1 MFHLF
6 RFVAGVLTGMA
17 AMSLIKSQKA
27 KAGLEKAED
36 TMRGAAVT
44 TLEAVESASAKARTH
59 LEGEADA
66 ADAGQSGEAAAD
78 SAPRKKPRAKAD

>member
-17 AMSLIKSQKA
+17 AMSLIKSKKA

-36 TMRGAAVT
+36 TLRGAAVT

-66 ADAGQSGEAAAD
+66 ADAGQSGEPTTD
-78 SAPRKKPRAKAD
+78 PAPRKKPRAKAD